1 MKRLILLT
9 LTMTLLVS
17 TASFA
22 GPLVLRATNTL
33 GEDHPMT
40 MALRYMS
47 TEIEKRT
54 NGEVKLD
61 VFPNSQLGGN
71 KEMVEGVALGTID
84 IAQQFAGT
92 FSSFVPEMDILALP
106 FLFKSEDGLFR
117 ALEGDAGKILE
128 SALEKKGFVPLT
140 YFYGGSR
147 SFINNVRP
155 INKVEDL
162 KGLKIRVIG
171 VKTVIK
177 AISKMG
183 AIATPMNQSDV
194 YSALQQ
200 GVLDGWENSPVTM
213 YSLKLYEQSKYFS
226 YSRHLMTPDLVALS
240 AVTAK
245 KMGPK
250 NLAILKEVAREAS
263 KYERELW
270 AEKENAMVKEMTEK
284 GWVEFNDIKD
294 ITPFADAT
302 KSLIEEY
309 DAKYKNGLVEAIQR
323 VQ

>member
-9 LTMTLLVS
+9 LTLTMLASV
-17 TASFA
+17 SFA
-22 GPLVLRATNTL
+22 GPMVIRATNTL

-40 MALRYMS
+40 QALRYMS
-47 TEIEKRT
+47 TELEKRT

-61 VFPNSQLGGN
+61 VYPNSQLGGN
-71 KEMVEGVALGTID
+71 KEMVEGVVLGTVD

-92 FSSFVPEMDILALP
+92 FSSYVPEMDILVQP
-106 FLFKSEDGLFR
+106 FLFKSEEGLFR
-117 ALEGDAGKILE
+117 ALEGEAGKILAK
-128 SALEKKGFVPLT
+128 SLEKKGFVPLT

-147 SFINNVRP
+147 SFINNERP
-155 INKVEDL
+155 INTVEDL

-171 VKTVIK
+171 VKTVIN
-177 AISKMG
+177 AINQMG

-245 KMGPK
+245 KLGPK
-250 NLAILKEVAREAS
+250 NLAILKEIALEAS

-270 AEKENAMVKEMTEK
+270 AKNEGAMVKEMTEK
-284 GWVEFNDIKD
+284 GWVEFNEIKD
-294 ITPFADAT
+294 VTPFADAT
-302 KSLIEEY
+302 KNLLEKY
-309 DAKYKNGLVEAIQR
+309 DAKYKNGLVEAVLKAQ
-323 VQ
+323 

>member
-106 FLFKSEDGLFR
+106 FLFKSEEGLFR

>member
-9 LTMTLLVS
+9 LSLSLLLS
-17 TASFA
+17 TVAFA
-22 GPLVLRATNTL
+22 GPMVIRATNTL

-47 TEIEKRT
+47 TELEKRT

-61 VFPNSQLGGN
+61 VYPNSQLGGN
-71 KEMVEGVALGTID
+71 KEMVEGVVLGTVD

-92 FSSFVPEMDILALP
+92 FSSYVPEMDILVQP
-106 FLFKSEDGLFR
+106 FLFKSEEGLFR
-117 ALEGDAGKILE
+117 ALEGEAGKILAE
-128 SALEKKGFVPLT
+128 SLEKKGFVPLT

-147 SFINNVRP
+147 SFINNKRP
-155 INKVEDL
+155 INSVEDL

-171 VKTVIK
+171 VKTVIN
-177 AISKMG
+177 AINQMG

-245 KMGPK
+245 KLGPE
-250 NLAILKEVAREAS
+250 NLAVLKQVALDAS

-270 AEKENAMVKEMTEK
+270 AKNEGAMVKEMTDK
-284 GWVEFNDIKD
+284 GWVEFNEIKD
-294 ITPFADAT
+294 VTPFADAT
-302 KSLIEEY
+302 RNLLEEY
-309 DAKYKNGLVEAIQR
+309 DAKYKNGLVEAVLK

>member
-1 MKRLILLT
+1 MKKLLCLT
-9 LTMTLLVS
+9 LLFSLL
-17 TASFA
+17 A
-22 GPLVLRATNTL
+22 GFSYADPIVLRATNTL

-40 MALRYMS
+40 MALRFMS
-47 TEIEKRT
+47 KEIEKRT

-61 VFPNSQLGGN
+61 VYPNSQLGGN
-71 KEMVEGVALGTID
+71 KEMVEGVVLGTID

-92 FSSFVPEMDILALP
+92 FSSYVPEMDILAQP
-106 FLFKSEDGLFR
+106 FLFKSEEGLFR
-117 ALEGDAGKILE
+117 ALNGEAGEILAK
-128 SALEKKGFVPLT
+128 ALEQKGFVPLT

-155 INKVEDL
+155 INTVEDL

-171 VKTVIK
+171 VKTVID
-177 AISKMG
+177 AINRMG
-183 AIATPMNQSDV
+183 AIATPMNQADV

-245 KMGPK
+245 KMGEK
-250 NLAILKEVAREAS
+250 NLAILKQLSGEAS
-263 KYERELW
+263 QLERELW
-270 AEKENAMVKEMTEK
+270 AKNEGAMVKEMTDK
-284 GWVEFNDIKD
+284 GWVKFNDVKD
-294 ITPFADAT
+294 ISPFVNSVKGLWD
-302 KSLIEEY
+302 EY
-309 DAKYKNGLVEAIQR
+309 EARFHNGLVQAVLKNQ
-323 VQ
+323 

>member
-1 MKRLILLT
+1 MKKTIVLALSALMLL
-9 LTMTLLVS
+9 S
-17 TASFA
+17 SFA
-22 GPLVLRATNTL
+22 YAGPMVLRATNTL

-47 TEIEKRT
+47 KELDKRT
-54 NGEVKLD
+54 NGEVRLD
-61 VFPNSQLGGN
+61 VYPNSQLGGN
-71 KEMVEGVALGTID
+71 KEMVEGVVLGTVD

-92 FSSFVPEMDILALP
+92 FSSYVPEMDILVQP

-117 ALEGDAGKILE
+117 ALEGEAGAILAT
-128 SALEKKGFVPLT
+128 ALEKKGFVPLT

-155 INKVEDL
+155 INTVEDL

-171 VKTVIK
+171 VKN
-177 AISKMG
+177 AINAINQMG
-183 AIATPMNQSDV
+183 AIATPMNQADV

-213 YSLKLYEQSKYFS
+213 YSLKLYEQSNYFS

-245 KMGPK
+245 KLGPK
-250 NLAILKEVAREAS
+250 NLAILKEIALEAT

-270 AEKENAMVKEMTEK
+270 AKNEGRMVEEMTEK
-284 GWVEFNDIKD
+284 GWVKFNEISD

-302 KSLIEEY
+302 KNLLEQY
-309 DAKYKNGLVEAIQR
+309 DAKFKNGLVDAVVK

>member
-9 LTMTLLVS
+9 LSLTLLFATV
-17 TASFA
+17 SFA
-22 GPLVLRATNTL
+22 GPTVIRATNTL

-40 MALRYMS
+40 MALRFMS
-47 TEIEKRT
+47 TELEKRT

-61 VFPNSQLGGN
+61 VYPNSQLGGN
-71 KEMVEGVALGTID
+71 KEMVEGVVLGTVD

-92 FSSFVPEMDILALP
+92 FSSYVPEMDILVQP
-106 FLFKSEDGLFR
+106 FLFKSEEGLFR
-117 ALEGDAGKILE
+117 ALEGEAGQILE
-128 SALEKKGFVPLT
+128 KALEKRGFVPLT

-147 SFINNVRP
+147 SFINNERP
-155 INKVEDL
+155 INTVEDL
-162 KGLKIRVIG
+162 SGLKIRVIG
-171 VKTVIK
+171 VKTVIN
-177 AISKMG
+177 AINQMG

-245 KMGPK
+245 KLGPK
-250 NLAILKEVAREAS
+250 NLAILKEISLEAS
-263 KYERELW
+263 KYERQLW
-270 AEKENAMVKEMTEK
+270 AENEGKMVKEMAEK
-284 GWVEFNDIKD
+284 GWVEFNEISDL
-294 ITPFADAT
+294 TPFSDAT
-302 KSLIEEY
+302 KNLLEEY
-309 DAKYKNGLVEAIQR
+309 DAKFKNGLVEAVLK